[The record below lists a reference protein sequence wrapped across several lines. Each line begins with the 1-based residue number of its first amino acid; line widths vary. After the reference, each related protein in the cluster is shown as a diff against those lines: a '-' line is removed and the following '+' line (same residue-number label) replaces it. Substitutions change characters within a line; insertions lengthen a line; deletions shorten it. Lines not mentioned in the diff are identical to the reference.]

1 MTEKIT
7 IKLTIAG
14 DADSLAIKTARW
26 LQRYRHRA
34 IAVIQEAC
42 QPEIL
47 AHWAAS
53 TEDIDRA
60 KLEALAYHEYC
71 ANILC
76 AQLYGQRH
84 TPPSSDS
91 RPIPIDNTVATTN
104 GNSTLDLLDLL

>member
-26 LQRYRHRA
+26 LQRHRHRA
-34 IAVIQEAC
+34 IAVIQETC

-47 AHWAAS
+47 AHWEAS
-53 TEDIDRA
+53 TEDIDCA

-71 ANILC
+71 ANVLC

-84 TPPSSDS
+84 TPPPSDS
-91 RPIPIDNTVATTN
+91 RSIANTVAVTN
-104 GNSTLDLLDLL
+104 GNATLDLLDKL

>member
-26 LQRYRHRA
+26 LQRHRHRA
-34 IAVIQEAC
+34 LAVIQEAC
-42 QPEIL
+42 QPEIV
-47 AHWAAS
+47 AHCTAS
-53 TEDIDRA
+53 KEDIDRA

-84 TPPSSDS
+84 TSPPIDS
-91 RPIPIDNTVATTN
+91 RSIDNTVATTN
-104 GNSTLDLLDLL
+104 GNATLDLLDKL